1 MVGASRLKG
10 GRAGRYW
17 LVSFQQRWDVKHGFL
32 GIGVDLE
39 PALLEQ
45 KEPLVKL
52 GLCSLLSKNQ
62 GQLPLNPGKA
72 KKRLILGSTFEVV
85 LLPCFWL
92 FLKGIIKE
100 ELFSGPKQETKR
112 GLINIAIWW
121 LPGRQFLDPVAQFW
135 PSFSIPKL
143 CAKLTKCP

>member
-1 MVGASRLKG
+1 MGSPGEAQNPTDFNPPPWVGQG
-10 GRAGRYW
+10 G
-17 LVSFQQRWDVKHGFL
+17 L
-32 GIGVDLE
+32 GSSGK
-39 PALLEQ
+39 P
-45 KEPLVKL
+45 
-52 GLCSLLSKNQ
+52 G
-62 GQLPLNPGKA
+62 NPGKA

-100 ELFSGPKQETKR
+100 ELFSGPKQEPKR